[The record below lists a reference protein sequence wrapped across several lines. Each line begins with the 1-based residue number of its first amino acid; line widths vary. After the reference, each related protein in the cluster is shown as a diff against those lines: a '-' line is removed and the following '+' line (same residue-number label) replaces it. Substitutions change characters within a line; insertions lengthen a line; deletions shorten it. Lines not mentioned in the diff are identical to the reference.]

1 MVWTKEIPGGQ
12 ILPLQHARCCLGLC
26 LVFSLSATPV
36 KWRVAEDC
44 GMTVAP
50 LAGMGALVGYSVNVF
65 HSTDFLYRIN

>member
-1 MVWTKEIPGGQ
+1 M
-12 ILPLQHARCCLGLC
+12 GLC

-36 KWRVAEDC
+36 KWRVAEDS
-44 GMTVAP
+44 GMAVAP